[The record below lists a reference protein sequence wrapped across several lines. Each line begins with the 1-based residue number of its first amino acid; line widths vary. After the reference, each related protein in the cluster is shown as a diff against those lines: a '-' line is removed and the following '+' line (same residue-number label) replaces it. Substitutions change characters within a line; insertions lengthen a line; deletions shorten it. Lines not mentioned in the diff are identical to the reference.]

1 MTTIKVRKENFTGGN
16 NIALN
21 RSGPADRLI
30 FVLGCGPAL
39 FLRHQYPI
47 LLPDSLYPSK
57 PDHQPGEI
65 TGVTRV
71 SVVQNA
77 FNRIQFHFCCCLQ
90 LFHQVLYKSN
100 RNVSNDC
107 LSGIVTRREP

>member
-57 PDHQPGEI
+57 PDNLDNQPGEI
-65 TGVTRV
+65 WGGPTRV
-71 SVVQNA
+71 GVLQNA
-77 FNRIQFHFCCCLQ
+77 LNRVQFHFCCCLQ
-90 LFHQVLYKSN
+90 LFHSVGSFKTNMIL
-100 RNVSNDC
+100 
-107 LSGIVTRREP
+107 